1 LQGAPLSLVASGVWM
16 RWIIRKVETL
26 HRRVARASVASKE
39 EPRLFP
45 LYPGVKE
52 LELGVRDSAIVSVDC
67 GRLRAAALANYL
79 DEPLAEID
87 LVT

>member
-1 LQGAPLSLVASGVWM
+1 M

-26 HRRVARASVASKE
+26 QRRVAGTSIASKE
-39 EPRLFP
+39 EPRLF
-45 LYPGVKE
+45 LLCPGVKE

-67 GRLRAAALANYL
+67 GRLRAEALANDL